1 MRVRIVGWW
10 RDATRPWV
18 SSLGESRAGV
28 ESVPL
33 YVRND
38 TISAPAAEAPA
49 RARFTPSYTVVEP
62 ATVDLDAPVR
72 LRLGLQRH
80 AAANLRHH
88 VLRSVRRFIVLL
100 LADLG
105 SFYVMR
111 ELVRAVRDDGI
122 LGPAIATPL
131 QSTIARGILNGWQYA
146 VALFVALLVTGNYG
160 RGDQRRDTR
169 RSFFAC
175 ALATALPLWM
185 TIWTR
190 GLEPVI
196 VQYAITTVLVWA
208 GLVAERNVVDRIV
221 ARVLPPERDRLDT
234 LFVGV
239 GRECRSAIESPAF
252 TGSGEYRPIGF
263 VAR

>member
-1 MRVRIVGWW
+1 MRVRIVDWW
-10 RDATRPWV
+10 RDATGPQV

-33 YVRND
+33 RMRND

-160 RGDQRRDTR
+160 RGDQRRDAR
-169 RSFFAC
+169 RLFFAC

-190 GLEPVI
+190 GAGPVI
-196 VQYAITTVLVWA
+196 VQYAFATLLVWV
-208 GLVAERNVVDRIV
+208 GLVAERTAIDRIV
-221 ARVLPPERDRLDT
+221 GRFPPMYRNPAPT
-234 LFVGV
+234 LVG
-239 GRECRSAIESPAF
+239 
-252 TGSGEYRPIGF
+252 
-263 VAR
+263 

>member
-33 YVRND
+33 HMRND
-38 TISAPAAEAPA
+38 TISAPAVEAPA

-111 ELVRAVRDDGI
+111 ELVRAVRDDGM
-122 LGPAIATPL
+122 LSQAIATPL

-160 RGDQRRDTR
+160 RGDQRQDAR
-169 RSFFAC
+169 RLFFAC

-190 GLEPVI
+190 GVEPVI

-208 GLVAERNVVDRIV
+208 GLVAERNVIDQI
-221 ARVLPPERDRLDT
+221 D
-234 LFVGV
+234 
-239 GRECRSAIESPAF
+239 
-252 TGSGEYRPIGF
+252 
-263 VAR
+263 